1 MATDRQ
7 RDANRR
13 NAQLSSGPKTAAG
26 KANSARNARRHGLR
40 AKWGG
45 EADALDIELLAASL
59 CSRRGEFMGPARD
72 AARAV
77 VYARRVSDA
86 KGEAL
91 RSALRD
97 LGADAGHSPGAG
109 QAACGGQTAGGGAG
123 RQPTDAEVAQAL
135 LACADEIAKLDGY
148 ARRAASRRRVT
159 MEALDCALRE
169 ARREAPRR
177 PQRERRR

>member
-13 NAQLSSGPKTAAG
+13 NAQLSSGPKSAAG
-26 KANSARNARRHGLR
+26 KASSARNARRHGLR

-45 EADALDIELLAASL
+45 EADALDIELLATSL
-59 CSRRGEFMGPARD
+59 CSRRGEFMGVARD

-86 KGEAL
+86 RDEAL
-91 RSALRD
+91 RSALRE
-97 LGADAGHSPGAG
+97 LGADAG
-109 QAACGGQTAGGGAG
+109 QAAGGGQTAGGGAG
-123 RQPTDAEVAQAL
+123 RKPTDAEVAQAL

-159 MEALDCALRE
+159 MEALDCALLE
-169 ARREAPRR
+169 VRREAPRR